1 MEGVEGIMIDTRLL
15 ISYCDALASKLTCAE
30 FGGRCIVCGRPG
42 TDCHHWAFGR
52 SIRKYRW
59 RLENLVWMC
68 RGDHDFVREDDGLEV
83 EIAIIR
89 YSPHR
94 HAWKDNLPPLKV
106 EPFGNFKIQQQ
117 YEFLKSV
124 ARRTIL
130 KEGDKDV

>member
-1 MEGVEGIMIDTRLL
+1 MIETRLL

-30 FGGRCIVCGRPG
+30 FGGRCIVCGRLG
-42 TDCHHWAFGR
+42 TDCHHWAFRRG
-52 SIRKYRW
+52 IRKYRW

-68 RGDHDFVREDDGLEV
+68 RGDHEAVKVDDSKAVKE
-83 EIAIIR
+83 EIKKSYPAKWDWFLSL
-89 YSPHR
+89 SP
-94 HAWKDNLPPLKV
+94 LTV
-106 EPFGNFKIQQQ
+106 EPFGNYRIQLQ

>member
-1 MEGVEGIMIDTRLL
+1 MIETRLL

-42 TDCHHWAFGR
+42 TDCHHWAFRRG
-52 SIRKYRW
+52 IRKYRW

-68 RGDHDFVREDDGLEV
+68 RGDHEAVKVDGGEELEL
-83 EIAIIR
+83 AIMK
-89 YSPHR
+89 YCPQR
-94 HAWKDNLPPLKV
+94 HAWKDNLPPLTV
-106 EPFGNFKIQQQ
+106 EPFPNFKIQLQ

-130 KEGDKDV
+130 KEGE